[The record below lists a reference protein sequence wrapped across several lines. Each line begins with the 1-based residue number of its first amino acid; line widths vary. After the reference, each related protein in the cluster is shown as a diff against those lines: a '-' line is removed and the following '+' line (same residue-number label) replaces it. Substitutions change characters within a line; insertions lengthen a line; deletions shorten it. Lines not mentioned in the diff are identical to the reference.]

1 MSGHLKSKLT
11 NSRIIII
18 YYIIIFLLT
27 IYSTYKN
34 GVILYQKH
42 LINIISIFK
51 PLLMVLLSI
60 GIAYLVNYLYYNL
73 IKKDKYNLIDDYT
86 PVFMALIT
94 LTLPLNISLILFV
107 LIIIITSILKL
118 FYNIE
123 FLNYYNLIKI
133 LFFLILLIIGK
144 YSYLTL
150 YDTNIETNFS
160 IIDLLFGR
168 GVGALGT
175 SNIVLLIICYFIM
188 MFNESYKKEIPI
200 ISIISYVIT
209 LFIYD
214 IIVKNNIV
222 LDIKNLITNGFIF
235 GVLFIATIPMYSP
248 IKNKIIIIYSIL
260 IGITSFTINKM
271 FNIYDSVF
279 ISIFIANIIIIVYEL
294 FERRLENGHKRI

>member
-260 IGITSFTINKM
+260 IGITSFIINKM